1 MLVLPEHIR
10 QRISHDIELWYI
22 ENKDNPHLN
31 AMEKGDIERLIN
43 YVKVVQQG
51 HDYHDFD
58 WEANVRDFKRFYSQY
73 DKRRNKTIEVFPE
86 DFLEW
91 YNKIEAPNV

>member
-1 MLVLPEHIR
+1 
-10 QRISHDIELWYI
+10 
-22 ENKDNPHLN
+22 
-31 AMEKGDIERLIN
+31 MEKGDIERLIN